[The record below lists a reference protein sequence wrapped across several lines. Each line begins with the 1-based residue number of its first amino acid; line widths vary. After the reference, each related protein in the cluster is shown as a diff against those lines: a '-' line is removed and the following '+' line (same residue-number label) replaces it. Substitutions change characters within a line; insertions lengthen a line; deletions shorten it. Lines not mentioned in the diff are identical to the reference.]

1 MIIQAARRRKEK
13 QKKMLEQEEQKKK
26 NEQEALSKHKQ
37 EKKDAYIKYLRNNI
51 YDKYEEEKR
60 KKKETAVQIKPM
72 AKWKKKSAEK
82 EEDNQQLDALD
93 LNVNLQNKEVNEFDE
108 EIEQKLPVKEKINNN
123 QNKMKL

>member
-82 EEDNQQLDALD
+82 QEDNQQLDALD

-108 EIEQKLPVKEKINNN
+108 EIEQKLPVKEKVNNN

>member
-1 MIIQAARRRKEK
+1 M
-13 QKKMLEQEEQKKK
+13 
-26 NEQEALSKHKQ
+26 N
-37 EKKDAYIKYLRNNI
+37 
-51 YDKYEEEKR
+51 
-60 KKKETAVQIKPM
+60 

-108 EIEQKLPVKEKINNN
+108 EIEQKLPVKEKVNNN

>member
-108 EIEQKLPVKEKINNN
+108 EIEQKLPVKEKVNNN

>member
-1 MIIQAARRRKEK
+1 
-13 QKKMLEQEEQKKK
+13 MLEQEEQKKK

-51 YDKYEEEKR
+51 YDKYEDEKR

-108 EIEQKLPVKEKINNN
+108 EIEQKLPVKEKVNNN

>member
-60 KKKETAVQIKPM
+60 KKETAVQIKPM

-82 EEDNQQLDALD
+82 EEDYQQLDAFRPQCESL
-93 LNVNLQNKEVNEFDE
+93 
-108 EIEQKLPVKEKINNN
+108 EQ
-123 QNKMKL
+123 

>member
-108 EIEQKLPVKEKINNN
+108 EIEQILPVKEKVNNN

>member
-72 AKWKKKSAEK
+72 AKWKKKSAQK

-108 EIEQKLPVKEKINNN
+108 EIEQKLPVKEKVNNN